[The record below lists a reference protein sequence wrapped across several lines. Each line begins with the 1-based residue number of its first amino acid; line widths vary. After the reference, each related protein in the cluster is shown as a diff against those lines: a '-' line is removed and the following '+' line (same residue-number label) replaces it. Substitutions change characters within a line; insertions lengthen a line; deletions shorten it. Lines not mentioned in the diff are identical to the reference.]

1 MLEGKLAVVTG
12 AGSGVGREIAL
23 QLARRG
29 STVYALGRRPA
40 NLEETCSLAKQYSGS
55 VKPYAVDISD
65 ENAVLRFRDT
75 MARIAGEIAVL
86 VHSAGVFARGL
97 IETALVAELDAQ
109 YHANLR
115 GPWLVTHALL
125 PMIKAAAGEV
135 VFINSSAGITARA
148 EVGQYAATKHGL
160 RALADSLREEVNSL
174 GVRVLTMYL
183 GRTATPMQLVV
194 HQMEGKQYR
203 PEMLIQPADVASV
216 VLHLLT
222 LPRTVEVTDVT
233 MRPFAKG

>member
-1 MLEGKLAVVTG
+1 M
-12 AGSGVGREIAL
+12 
-23 QLARRG
+23 
-29 STVYALGRRPA
+29 
-40 NLEETCSLAKQYSGS
+40 
-55 VKPYAVDISD
+55 DISD
-65 ENAVLRFRDT
+65 ENAVLKFRD
-75 MARIAGEIAVL
+75 ALVRIASEIAVL
-86 VHSAGVFARGL
+86 VHSAGTFARGPV
-97 IETALVAELDAQ
+97 ERALVATLDAQ

-115 GPWLVTHALL
+115 GPWLVTQALL
-125 PMIKAAAGEV
+125 PMIKLAAGEI

-174 GVRVLTMYL
+174 GVRVLTVYL
-183 GRTATPMQLVV
+183 GRTATPMQLEV

-233 MRPFAKG
+233 MRPLAKG